1 MNDLLKK
8 KILVVA
14 GLAIIFGSLA
24 FVGIRAIVAHRRAE
38 AAREWARLHP
48 PLPRRSPFVRI
59 VSVAR
64 LVGACRNAFESV
76 LEAPAGW
83 SVDGVRCR
91 PTTLVVRYRR
101 ESSSAG
107 TVRDLESALRRS
119 VEMRDN
125 GEAEGSWSLHV
136 PSSSLL
142 LSKIPTLREE
152 EKDLA
157 TVLERE
163 GIEEVGSNPPAIAF
177 PLFPD
182 DPGLLTEISSVPG
195 FSATAL
201 IWSKGKG
208 WTLKGEWKH
217 AS

>member
-1 MNDLLKK
+1 MNFSRKK
-8 KILVVA
+8 SSLW
-14 GLAIIFGSLA
+14 GGSRLFWGA
-24 FVGIRAIVAHRRAE
+24 LRLWGSGRSSLTGGRR
-38 AAREWARLHP
+38 RRGNGRVCTP
-48 PLPRRSPFVRI
+48 PLSRPSPFVRI

-64 LVGACRNAFESV
+64 LVAACRNAFESV

-83 SVDGVRCR
+83 SVEGVRCG

-107 TVRDLESALRRS
+107 TVRDLESAIRRS

-152 EKDLA
+152 KKDLA

-177 PLFPD
+177 PLLPD